1 MAAKGLKTCCCNGC
15 EKLPTIFSADVS
27 DVYQKSAWQRLC
39 CACVPQ
45 YACVTVLLES
55 DQQQFDTAT
64 YKIYCPPSPEGL
76 DQPLYKNIAQSNTF
90 LIDGVSMDVTF
101 RFKIVGA
108 SCFICITS
116 YALGITEDTYGACIA
131 IDDAAR
137 MAPNF
142 FCSRLSK
149 TDEPMLNTTDK
160 NLGQGP
166 IEQGVGT
173 EWRVAGY
180 IFRLSRAG
188 HVAITPRPNCLDS
201 YGQQVIDDSPLKDLC
216 CNCSCICRCMCL
228 TRRAISGSYATTAC
242 LNELNQWAFDTGD
255 TVTLQPSS
263 SYSRTCELAFTPAS
277 GSPPPPSTIDTQ
289 NNPCPRPEASWSVS
303 VPADSY
309 HPSHT
314 AFYQLQCSSCGS
326 NCGVSL
332 SDCCN
337 NGRTSFPRVLFADVT
352 TTCPSCPAFTISL
365 IWSAFDQQWIGE
377 AVACGRACRLAI
389 SCGFSTIVIQWA
401 PCTAT
406 FANATGTV
414 SCSPILGTYQTTS
427 GGIGCCGDSSLV
439 NPTITIVVYE

>member
-1 MAAKGLKTCCCNGC
+1 MTAKGSKTCCCNGC
-15 EKLPTIFSADVS
+15 EKVPWIWAVDAGDASLKQV
-27 DVYQKSAWQRLC
+27 WQRMC

-55 DQQQFDTAT
+55 DPALFDTAT
-64 YKIYCPPSPEGL
+64 YNLYCPAAPEGL
-76 DQPLYKNIAQSNTF
+76 EQPLYKNIAAANTF
-90 LIDGVSMDVTF
+90 LVDGVSMDVTF
-101 RFKIVGA
+101 RFKIVGT
-108 SCFICITS
+108 SCFICIIS
-116 YALGITEDTYGACIA
+116 YSLGITEDTYGACIA

-142 FCSRLSK
+142 FCSRLSE
-149 TDEPMLNTTDK
+149 TDDAMDNTTDK

-173 EWRVAGY
+173 EWRVSGY

-201 YGQQVIDDSPLKDLC
+201 YGRQVIDDSPLKDLC

-242 LNELNQWAFDTGD
+242 LGESNEWAFSTGD

-263 SYSRTCELAFTPAS
+263 SYSRTCELALSPAAGAAPTPAY
-277 GSPPPPSTIDTQ
+277 IDTE
-289 NNPCPRPEASWSVS
+289 NNPCPRPEASWAVT

-309 HPSHT
+309 YPSHT
-314 AFYQLQCSSCGS
+314 AVYSLICNSCGTD
-326 NCGVSL
+326 CGVSL
-332 SDCCN
+332 SGCCS

-352 TTCPSCPAFTISL
+352 TTCPSCPTFSISL
-365 IWSAFDQQWIGE
+365 IWNAFDNQWIGE
-377 AVACGRACRLAI
+377 AVACGRACKISI
-389 SCGFSTIVIQWA
+389 SCGFTTIVIQWA

-406 FANATGTV
+406 FANATGPV
-414 SCSPILGTYQTTS
+414 SCSPILGTYETTS
-427 GGIGCCGDSSLV
+427 GGLGCCGDSSMIT
-439 NPTITIVVYE
+439 PTITVVVYE